1 MEYIDK
7 KIHCSFVVASMKVV
21 VASMKV
27 IDAHHAAILKK
38 NIFCGFC
45 EFQSL
50 HFVTVISSVFIDAQI
65 FRKNS
70 GHRNGC

>member
-38 NIFCGFC
+38 NIFCGFM
-45 EFQSL
+45 L
-50 HFVTVISSVFIDAQI
+50 ISIIAFCDRYILRI
-65 FRKNS
+65 
-70 GHRNGC
+70 H